1 MKMKSMSKYFINILG
16 CLGLLMGLS
25 AQETKSNGIDSL
37 IVQKK
42 YGLRVGVDLSKI
54 TRSFLDTD
62 YMGFEINGDYRLSKN
77 LYIAAEIGSEKKNKH
92 YQLFK
97 QHWKWQL
104 YKSWSRLQHVHKL
117 GWNG

>member
-1 MKMKSMSKYFINILG
+1 MKSMSKYFINILG

-37 IVQKK
+37 VVQKK

-62 YMGFEINGDYRLSKN
+62 YMKISLNILMMVRLVIKRI
-77 LYIAAEIGSEKKNKH
+77 LLIIF
-92 YQLFK
+92 L
-97 QHWKWQL
+97 
-104 YKSWSRLQHVHKL
+104 
-117 GWNG
+117 